1 MEKQFAVVSREQLL
15 TLGMAD
21 RAIQYRVR
29 TGGPWQ
35 VLLPG
40 VYLGVTGTPNLPQKE
55 MAALL
60 YAGLGSLITG
70 PVALMHYGIR
80 SVPGTAVIDVLVTS
94 TRQRRDTGFVRLHRT
109 ARMPSQIAASGPVRF
124 APAAR
129 AVADTA
135 WQLTSL
141 SDVRAVVAGAVQ
153 LGRCTIGQLS
163 SELQSGPIR
172 GSATFRTVLSEV
184 ADGVRSAAE
193 GDFRDLI
200 KAAQLPMP
208 LFNPSLYVGEVFLA
222 RPDAWW
228 PEAGVVAE
236 VDSREWHLG
245 PADHQRTT
253 ARHDLMAEAGI
264 IPLHFLPSEI
274 RREPTMVAQRI
285 SGALAH
291 GRMRPPLPIRTI
303 PCQES

>member
-1 MEKQFAVVSREQLL
+1 MDKQFAVVTREQLL

-21 RAIQYRVR
+21 RVMQYRVR

-40 VYLGVTGTPNLPQKE
+40 VYLGVTGTPNPSQKE

-60 YAGLGSLITG
+60 YAGPGSLITG
-70 PVALMHYGIR
+70 PAALMHYGIQ
-80 SVPGTAVIDVLVTS
+80 SAPGTAVIDLLVAL
-94 TRQRRDTGFVRLHRT
+94 TRQRRNTGFVRLHRT
-109 ARMPSQIAASGPVRF
+109 ARMPSQISASGPVRF

-172 GSATFRTVLSEV
+172 GSATFRAVLSEV
-184 ADGVRSAAE
+184 ADGAGPPPRATSA
-193 GDFRDLI
+193 
-200 KAAQLPMP
+200 
-208 LFNPSLYVGEVFLA
+208 
-222 RPDAWW
+222 
-228 PEAGVVAE
+228 
-236 VDSREWHLG
+236 
-245 PADHQRTT
+245 T
-253 ARHDLMAEAGI
+253 
-264 IPLHFLPSEI
+264 
-274 RREPTMVAQRI
+274 
-285 SGALAH
+285 
-291 GRMRPPLPIRTI
+291 
-303 PCQES
+303 